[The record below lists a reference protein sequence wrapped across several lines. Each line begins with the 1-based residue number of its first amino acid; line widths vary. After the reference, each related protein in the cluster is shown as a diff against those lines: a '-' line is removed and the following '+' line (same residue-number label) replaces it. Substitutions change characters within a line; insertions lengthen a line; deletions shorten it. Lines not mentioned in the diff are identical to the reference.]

1 MPRYI
6 ERSLTRTER
15 QIVESTEVAQLSD
28 REIGRFEATV
38 LQLEHRARN
47 DRQAMFLMEDAL
59 FELRR
64 EVDTM
69 KARMY
74 TAVSIAIVLG
84 PVVAWLIDLL
94 R

>member
-1 MPRYI
+1 M
-6 ERSLTRTER
+6 
-15 QIVESTEVAQLSD
+15 IVGNIEVAQISD
-28 REIGRFEATV
+28 REIGRLEATI

-47 DRQAMFLMEDAL
+47 DRQAIFLMEDAL

-84 PVVAWLIDLL
+84 PAVAWLVDLL

>member
-1 MPRYI
+1 VGNI
-6 ERSLTRTER
+6 
-15 QIVESTEVAQLSD
+15 EVAQISD
-28 REIGRFEATV
+28 REIGRLEATI

-47 DRQAMFLMEDAL
+47 DRQAIFLMEDAL

-74 TAVSIAIVLG
+74 TAVNILFRKTKRPTQFSGWAFFY
-84 PVVAWLIDLL
+84 
-94 R
+94 